1 VQSVFMTIAR
11 QSIFLKT
18 ERRREMLKK
27 PIFIENSKVPVVLS
41 YLAPIEINAI
51 TLGFVV
57 FARGELSEVTRRHET
72 IHYRQYLELWFIG
85 FIVIY
90 IYDFLYAAIIKRKG
104 FSREAYLSIRFEQ
117 EAWDCD
123 EYINYLEIRSR
134 FAWKLYPLG
143 GEDYSPPKE

>member
-1 VQSVFMTIAR
+1 
-11 QSIFLKT
+11 
-18 ERRREMLKK
+18 MLKK
-27 PIFIENSKVPVVLS
+27 PIFIENSKVPVFLS

-57 FARGELSEVTRRHET
+57 FARGELSDTTKRHET
-72 IHYRQYLELWFIG
+72 IHYRQYLELLFIG
-85 FIVIY
+85 FLILY

-123 EYINYLEIRSR
+123 EYINYLEIRKHYAWR
-134 FAWKLYPLG
+134 FYPLG
-143 GEDYSPPKE
+143 GED